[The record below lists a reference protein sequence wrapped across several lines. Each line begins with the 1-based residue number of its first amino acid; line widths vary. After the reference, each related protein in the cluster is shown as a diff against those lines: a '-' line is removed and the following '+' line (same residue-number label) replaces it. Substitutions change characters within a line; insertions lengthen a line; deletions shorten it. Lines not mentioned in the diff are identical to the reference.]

1 VSNTTKEFGSTPAS
15 ASQTSISATGNPPQS
30 EPDGISINVLH
41 GLPHLTVSLPS
52 RNEKCVFVL
61 RPITHTIGDLLDMLK
76 TEDHGIDR
84 AVIRN
89 SDGVRMAATTSI
101 QSLLQAKSF
110 ELMINETC
118 YVVTPPSLDDSS
130 STIECVS
137 GASAMSEDQIQKMGD
152 VRLLVGQLY
161 EALHVQE
168 HQASQEQRLLRE
180 LEELRDDIAP
190 LEEQKSI
197 MSAQAE
203 KRTNHLTWLGLGAM
217 SVQFGILARLTWWEY
232 SWDIMEPVTYFVT
245 YGTAVICY
253 AYFVLTKQE
262 YLYPDARDRQYLLSF
277 HKKAKKHDWD
287 VNKYNQLKEGIGKVE
302 NELKRLRDPLRLK
315 LPIQKLEGA
324 QKEVNSLLGSQVN
337 MGNIKDMLKG
347 KFGSSS

>member
-1 VSNTTKEFGSTPAS
+1 M
-15 ASQTSISATGNPPQS
+15 SITRLS
-30 EPDGISINVLH
+30 
-41 GLPHLTVSLPS
+41 
-52 RNEKCVFVL
+52 
-61 RPITHTIGDLLDMLK
+61 
-76 TEDHGIDR
+76 
-84 AVIRN
+84 
-89 SDGVRMAATTSI
+89 
-101 QSLLQAKSF
+101 SF
-110 ELMINETC
+110 L
-118 YVVTPPSLDDSS
+118 
-130 STIECVS
+130 
-137 GASAMSEDQIQKMGD
+137 
-152 VRLLVGQLY
+152 
-161 EALHVQE
+161 
-168 HQASQEQRLLRE
+168 
-180 LEELRDDIAP
+180 
-190 LEEQKSI
+190 
-197 MSAQAE
+197 
-203 KRTNHLTWLGLGAM
+203 
-217 SVQFGILARLTWWEY
+217 
-232 SWDIMEPVTYFVT
+232 VTYFVT